1 MASFLEATLSDK
13 INVTELNYILLNG
26 MHNIWYKQAY
36 VQGFD
41 SRSISLKEAV
51 NIFER
56 MEIAESIYED
66 VVEPSY

>member
-1 MASFLEATLSDK
+1 
-13 INVTELNYILLNG
+13 
-26 MHNIWYKQAY
+26 MHNIWSKQPY